1 MEAKILNFIMKSTS
15 WVIGG
20 VLVLTLGRLA
30 YLAIKL
36 AYEYFFQ

>member
-1 MEAKILNFIMKSTS
+1 MEAKILKFIMKSAS
-15 WVIGG
+15 WLIGG
-20 VLVLTLGRLA
+20 VLVLTA